1 MQIHPASFPNNRR
14 TDPKRQGELKV
25 YTELSATPTVGLAIY
40 GGKAG
45 PDSPEE
51 DFVLWLHK
59 EVRAS
64 VEVKGGETSFEYG
77 QWILH
82 SVHGPELVDSP
93 VIQAKDAAFSF
104 KDAVKEAFGR
114 KVYILSVIVFTD
126 MAPDPAIIQEA
137 ERHKVHALFGTSG
150 LVEKILEIAG
160 TREIFVPPTLSHIR
174 NEAQLFVPGIDYLQ
188 QRAAEPRT
196 DGDDRECAKMDIAAQ
211 RVIIQHVDVV
221 NIYTTGSD
229 GEPLQ

>member
-77 QWILH
+77 QWIL
-82 SVHGPELVDSP
+82 PLRP
-93 VIQAKDAAFSF
+93 RARA
-104 KDAVKEAFGR
+104 GR
-114 KVYILSVIVFTD
+114 L
-126 MAPDPAIIQEA
+126 PGDPSKRRGVQLQGCG
-137 ERHKVHALFGTSG
+137 ERSLWPQGLHPFCHRIHQYGT
-150 LVEKILEIAG
+150 
-160 TREIFVPPTLSHIR
+160 
-174 NEAQLFVPGIDYLQ
+174 
-188 QRAAEPRT
+188 
-196 DGDDRECAKMDIAAQ
+196 
-211 RVIIQHVDVV
+211 
-221 NIYTTGSD
+221 
-229 GEPLQ
+229 

>member
-51 DFVLWLHK
+51 DFVLWLQK

-64 VEVKGGETSFEYG
+64 VEVKGGENSFEHG
-77 QWILH
+77 QWTLH

-93 VIQAKDAAFSF
+93 VIQAKDEAFSF

-114 KVYILSVIVFTD
+114 KVYVPCCRRIH
-126 MAPDPAIIQEA
+126 
-137 ERHKVHALFGTSG
+137 RYGT
-150 LVEKILEIAG
+150 
-160 TREIFVPPTLSHIR
+160 
-174 NEAQLFVPGIDYLQ
+174 
-188 QRAAEPRT
+188 
-196 DGDDRECAKMDIAAQ
+196 
-211 RVIIQHVDVV
+211 
-221 NIYTTGSD
+221 
-229 GEPLQ
+229 